1 MVKKSLLQLLCGFLF
16 TSFLYGAERVTV
28 NRVIDGDTIETT
40 QGIKVRLIGI
50 NAPEIQDLFGDQS
63 KEHLRLLVDG
73 KVVDLVSDNLS
84 ADSDRYSRLLRYVI
98 VNGTDV
104 NKRMVEDGF
113 AFAYLKFRFDKST
126 EYLEAEKKAKA
137 SAVGIWSRDDA
148 YTIAQQQDQ
157 DSNPARHSIR
167 IYIVGG
173 LVLLL
178 IVLGVYF
185 YMRR

>member
-1 MVKKSLLQLLCGFLF
+1 MVKKSLLQILCGFLF

-28 NRVIDGDTIETT
+28 SRVIDGDTIETS
-40 QGIKVRLIGI
+40 QGVKIRLIGI
-50 NAPEIQDLFGDQS
+50 NAPEIQDLFGEQS
-63 KEHLRLLVDG
+63 KQHLRSLVEG
-73 KVVDLVSDNLS
+73 KVVDLVSDNIS
-84 ADSDRYSRLLRYVI
+84 SDSDRYNRLLRYVI

-113 AFAYLKFRFDKST
+113 AFAYLKFRFDKAT

-137 SAVGIWSRDDA
+137 LAVGIWSRDDA
-148 YTIAQQQDQ
+148 NTIAQQQDR
-157 DSNPARHSIR
+157 DSNRAHHSIR
-167 IYIVGG
+167 IYVVGG

-178 IVLGVYF
+178 IVFGLYF